1 MGRAEGAMK
10 LSYKSKVTVLMT
22 LCTLENFPETAKCLL
37 NRALFSATIFKDG
50 RFQIL
55 NIGDRGGELQA
66 LK

>member
-1 MGRAEGAMK
+1 MGREEGAMR

-22 LCTLENFPETAKCLL
+22 PCTLENFPETAKCLL